1 MEIKIMKNI
10 LDRNQDKAREVR
22 DLLLSKK
29 VLMINL
35 ISSPG
40 AGKTTLLERTCSRL
54 CSDMRI
60 GVIEGDITTD
70 RDAQRLKK
78 YNIPIVVINTEGGC
92 HLDSHSISK
101 VLDSFDLDN
110 LDVLFVENVGNLI
123 CPSQF
128 DLGENF
134 KIAMVSTAEGDD
146 KPGKYPM
153 LFREAKAVL
162 LNKTDLIPYTD
173 FNLGFFR
180 SDLQNINAQIPLF
193 EISCTKGDGLLD
205 WYRWIK
211 EQIAAVPGT
220 AGETVA
226 KVKGDQQ

>member
-10 LDRNQDKAREVR
+10 LDRNQNKAEEVR
-22 DLLLSKK
+22 KLIASKN
-29 VLMINL
+29 VIMVNI

-40 AGKTTLLERTCSRL
+40 AGKTTLLERTCEEFVPKL
-54 CSDMRI
+54 RI

-70 RDAQRLKK
+70 RDARRLEK

-101 VLDSFDLDN
+101 VLPSFDLDQ
-110 LDVLFVENVGNLI
+110 LDILFVENVGNLI

-128 DLGENF
+128 DLGETF
-134 KIAMVSTAEGDD
+134 KIAVVSTTEGDD

-162 LNKTDLIPYTD
+162 LNKIDLIPYTN
-173 FNLGFFR
+173 FSTNSFKE
-180 SDLQNINAQIPLF
+180 DLQNINGQVPLF
-193 EISCTKGDGLLD
+193 EISCTRGDGLEL
-205 WYRWIK
+205 WYKWM
-211 EQIAAVPGT
+211 EDQIAVSR
-220 AGETVA
+220 
-226 KVKGDQQ
+226 

>member
-1 MEIKIMKNI
+1 MEIKIIKNI
-10 LDRNQDKAREVR
+10 LDRNQDKANEVR
-22 DLLLSKK
+22 NLLLLKK
-29 VLMINL
+29 VLMVNI

-40 AGKTTLLERTCSRL
+40 AGKTTLLERACEAIGAEF
-54 CSDMRI
+54 RI

-128 DLGENF
+128 DLGESF
-134 KIAMVSTAEGDD
+134 KMAIVSTTEGDD

-153 LFREAKAVL
+153 LFREAVAVL
-162 LNKTDLIPYTD
+162 LNKIDLIPYTN
-173 FNLGFFR
+173 FNFESFS
-180 SDLQNINAQIPLF
+180 SDLKKINSQIPLF
-193 EISCTKGDGLLD
+193 EISCTRGDGLTE
-205 WYRWIK
+205 WYRWITD
-211 EQIAAVPGT
+211 QINISRL
-220 AGETVA
+220 
-226 KVKGDQQ
+226 

>member
-10 LDRNQDKAREVR
+10 LDRNQNKANEVR
-22 DLLLSKK
+22 NLLVLKK
-29 VLMINL
+29 VLMVNI

-40 AGKTTLLERTCSRL
+40 AGKTTLLERTCEAIGAKF
-54 CSDMRI
+54 RI

-78 YNIPIVVINTEGGC
+78 YNIPIIVINTEGGC
-92 HLDSHSISK
+92 HLDSYSISK

-134 KIAMVSTAEGDD
+134 KLAIVSTAEGDD
-146 KPGKYPM
+146 KPAKYPM
-153 LFREAKAVL
+153 LFREAVAVL
-162 LNKTDLIPYTD
+162 LNKIDLIPYTN
-173 FNLGFFR
+173 FNFESFS
-180 SDLQNINAQIPLF
+180 SDLKKINSQIPLF
-193 EISCTKGDGLLD
+193 EISCTKGDGLED
-205 WYRWIK
+205 WYKWI
-211 EQIAAVPGT
+211 EDQITGYSGIA
-220 AGETVA
+220 
-226 KVKGDQQ
+226 

>member
-10 LDRNQDKAREVR
+10 LDRNQNKANEVR
-22 DLLLSKK
+22 TLLASKK
-29 VLMINL
+29 VLMVNI

-40 AGKTTLLERTCSRL
+40 AGKTTLLERTL
-54 CSDMRI
+54 EEIGQKFRI

-101 VLDSFDLDN
+101 VLDSFNLDE

-128 DLGENF
+128 DLGETF
-134 KIAMVSTAEGDD
+134 KLAVVSTTEGDD

-162 LNKTDLIPYTD
+162 LNKVDLTPYTN
-173 FNLGFFR
+173 FNNDNFK
-180 SDLQNINAQIPLF
+180 SDLKKINAQIPLF
-193 EISCTKGDGLLD
+193 EISCTRGDGLEGWYD
-205 WYRWIK
+205 WISG
-211 EQIAAVPGT
+211 QI
-220 AGETVA
+220 ESY
-226 KVKGDQQ
+226 